1 MSVNTIDATETLKVF
16 GFTTAKEI
24 INQTLCKSEY
34 FHLQKSNITG
44 VPSGFQSLDNITK
57 GFQNG
62 TLTTITVQAGMGK
75 TALLLSLVNNIAVN
89 LNKPIGVFTMERSAS
104 KFIHRLIEN
113 ETGCSINKL
122 INGNVK
128 EGERAHHYS
137 VINNIANAGIYI
149 DDNDTPTLD
158 ELSKN
163 IHSLKEKHGIQV
175 VFIDHLEL
183 FISPASTITEREEQM
198 QNITAALKK
207 IAKSTDLPIVLFT
220 QTCTYFANTFDF
232 VRPSEKDMPLH
243 ITKNADSIMLVNRHK
258 TKPIIN
264 GSKHALNEVEILIFK
279 HPALDKTHSVMLH
292 FVESIGKFTD

>member
-1 MSVNTIDATETLKVF
+1 MSVNTLDATETLKVF
-16 GFTTAKEI
+16 GFSTAKEI
-24 INQTLCKSEY
+24 INQTLSKSEY

-44 VPSGFQSLDNITK
+44 VPSGFQSLDSITK

-62 TLTTITVQAGMGK
+62 LLTTITVQAGMGK

-89 LNKPIGVFTMERSAS
+89 LNMPIGIFTMERSAV

-122 INGNVK
+122 INGNFK
-128 EGERAHHYS
+128 EGDRAHHYS

-149 DDNDTPTLD
+149 DDNATPTM
-158 ELSKN
+158 EEFFRN
-163 IHSLKEKHGIQV
+163 IHILKEKHGIQA

-183 FISPASTITEREEQM
+183 LVSPALDATEREEQM
-198 QNITAALKK
+198 QNITATFKK
-207 IAKSTDLPIVLFT
+207 IAQNTGLPVVLFS
-220 QTCTYFANTFDF
+220 QTCSYFANTFDF
-232 VRPSEKDMPLH
+232 VRPSEKDMPAH
-243 ITKNADSIMLVNRHK
+243 ITKHADSIMLVNRHK
-258 TKPIIN
+258 SKPIIN

-279 HPALDKTHSVMLH
+279 HPELEKTQSVMLH

>member
-1 MSVNTIDATETLKVF
+1 MLVNTLDAPETLRVF
-16 GFTTAKEI
+16 GFSTAKEI
-24 INQTLCKSEY
+24 INQTLCRSEY

-44 VPSGFQSLDNITK
+44 IPSGFQSLDSITK

-62 TLTTITVQAGMGK
+62 TLTTITVQPGMGK

-89 LNKPIGVFTMERSAS
+89 LNRPIGIFSMERNAS

-122 INGNVK
+122 INGNIK
-128 EGERAHHYS
+128 DGDRAHHYS

-149 DDNDTPTLD
+149 NDHTSPTLD

-163 IHSLKEKHGIQV
+163 IHVLKEKYGIQA

-183 FISPASTITEREEQM
+183 LVSQALELAEREEQM
-198 QNITAALKK
+198 HNITAGLQQ
-207 IAKSTDLPIVLFT
+207 IAKNLELPIVLFS
-220 QTCTYFANTFDF
+220 QTCAYFANTFDF
-232 VRPSEKDMPLH
+232 VRPSEKDMPLY
-243 ITKNADSIMLVNRHK
+243 ITKNADAIMLVNRHK

-264 GSKHALNEVEILIFK
+264 GNKHALNEVEILIFK
-279 HPALDKTHSVMLH
+279 HPEINKTQSVMLH